1 MSSKQKTTLKYC
13 ISQDKKSYCVTGVK
27 NLINGE
33 IVIPSTY
40 RGLPVTTIKKYAFNN
55 CNSLKSLVIPETV
68 NYFEDEVFDSYEGFE
83 NVYYLGTI
91 ESWLDISFET
101 TSSSPMHSALYF
113 YIKDNNNNW
122 YTPKEIVIADTVKNI
137 KDFSFY
143 GFEDLETVVIGNSV
157 ETIGVGAFCVCSS
170 LQKVIIPN
178 SVKRI
183 EFIAFSSCV
192 NLKEVKL
199 PESLEV
205 IGMDAFSRCESI
217 SEVYIP
223 SSVTSI
229 GSNAFSEDYG
239 IKSIVV
245 DKNNKVYDSRDNCN
259 AIIETKTNTLLLNCD
274 NSFIPETVTIISDEA
289 FNNCGPIEKLYI
301 PKNVVSI
308 SKDAFSNLYGV
319 KEIIVDKD
327 NKVYDSRDNC
337 NAIIET
343 NTNTL
348 LFACDNTIIPS
359 SVTSIGDLAFSNC
372 SDIKHIIIPNSIKK
386 MGQFPFHGC
395 YSLEK
400 VTILSNSIKT
410 DIGSFDFPS
419 YGESLKIY
427 FVGSKEEFEQIS
439 KHSIINE
446 NAKII
451 FNYKEN

>member
-101 TSSSPMHSALYF
+101 TSSSPMHVALYF

-122 YTPKEIVIADTVKNI
+122 YTPKEIIIPNTVNKI

-143 GFEDLETVVIGNSV
+143 GFEDLETVIIGNCV

-259 AIIETKTNTLLLNCD
+259 AIIET
-274 NSFIPETVTIISDEA
+274 
-289 FNNCGPIEKLYI
+289 
-301 PKNVVSI
+301 
-308 SKDAFSNLYGV
+308 
-319 KEIIVDKD
+319 
-327 NKVYDSRDNC
+327 
-337 NAIIET
+337 

-395 YSLEK
+395 YNLEK